1 VWYAHKC
8 SKRTVVL
15 FHLKEFVRDKINAN
29 ESDLEKA
36 LLNFTKAIE
45 GRWKKCTRNV
55 KAFKSTNHDWLNTR
69 VNTQSEESTKKRG
82 RPSKVFEECGTRG
95 KLMKTKN

>member
-1 VWYAHKC
+1 
-8 SKRTVVL
+8 VVL

-55 KAFKSTNHDWLNTR
+55 KAFKSTNHDWLNTSLKIPL
-69 VNTQSEESTKKRG
+69 NTQSEESTK
-82 RPSKVFEECGTRG
+82 
-95 KLMKTKN
+95 